1 MLCCWPRHICLLA
14 NAGDL
19 ELERMVSESPEPL
32 ALTDLS
38 ELAAEVLNL
47 SASQSLPVNLPDHWL
62 RRIARDLDACA
73 NEDED
78 DPEPS
83 VYMAGPLAIVLRL
96 LLGKNSES
104 PGVVTFDQLERYF
117 RELRLEV
124 HLELISRFTNIA
136 VDAAGLDSI
145 FEGRS
150 VNVTL
155 PPERQP
161 PKDSSATGEL

>member
-1 MLCCWPRHICLLA
+1 
-14 NAGDL
+14 
-19 ELERMVSESPEPL
+19 MVSECTGPL
-32 ALTDLS
+32 AVTDLG
-38 ELAAEVLNL
+38 ELADEVLNL
-47 SASQSLPVNLPDHWL
+47 PANQSLPVNLPDHWL

-73 NEDED
+73 NEDDD

-83 VYMAGPLAIVLRL
+83 VYTAGPLAIVLRL
-96 LLGKNSES
+96 LLGKNGGS
-104 PGVVTFDQLERYF
+104 PGVVTFEQLERYF

-150 VNVTL
+150 VTVSL
-155 PPERQP
+155 PSERQP
-161 PKDSSATGEL
+161 SKGASAAGEL